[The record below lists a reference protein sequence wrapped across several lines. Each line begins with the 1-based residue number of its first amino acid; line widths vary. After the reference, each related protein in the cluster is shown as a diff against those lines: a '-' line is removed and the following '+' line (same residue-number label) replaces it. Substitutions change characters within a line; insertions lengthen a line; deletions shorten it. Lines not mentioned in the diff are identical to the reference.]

1 MVKAMPVSKKKDG
14 ITFCKS
20 NYSNI
25 NTIEVNLDNYKL
37 VKQLEGE
44 LPKSDEE
51 FPKGAAISK
60 FILVDQKIYEIIA

>member
-20 NYSNI
+20 NYSHI
-25 NTIEVNLDNYKL
+25 NTVEVNLDNYKL

-44 LPKSDEE
+44 LTKSDEE
-51 FPKGAAISK
+51 FPKGAKTSK
-60 FILVDQKIYEIIA
+60 FVLVEQKIYEKIV